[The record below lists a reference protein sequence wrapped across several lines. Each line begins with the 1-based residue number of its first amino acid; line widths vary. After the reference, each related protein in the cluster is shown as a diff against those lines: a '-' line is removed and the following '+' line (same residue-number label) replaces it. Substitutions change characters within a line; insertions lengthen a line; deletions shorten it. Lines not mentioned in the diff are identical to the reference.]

1 MPTGGIDTEEE
12 FIAVDGI
19 VASGEYGSGGAP
31 TNAVGALDTS
41 WTDHGLT
48 TAAGV
53 TRSAPASRSVRR
65 AWQKNIKLRTVTTEA
80 AVRFVFTLVQT
91 NAANVGFFHGVPLVA
106 GSLVTDPS
114 REWPLIKFDFDQ
126 IDGDNNIREYAPR
139 ARIVEV
145 GDQVSLAGDN
155 VGYPITVEAEYDSG
169 IEGYTK
175 LFYSEFETIPVP
187 TISTALPASQ
197 GAGEIVHLVGTGFS
211 SATGVTVGGVPVAA
225 GNFDAYS
232 DTEMYITLPAGSSGS
247 APIIVTGPGGASSG
261 KTYTRT

>member
-12 FIAVDGI
+12 FVAIDGI
-19 VASGEYGSGGAP
+19 VASGEFGVAVAP
-31 TNAVGALDTS
+31 TNAVGALDTT
-41 WTDHGLT
+41 WVDHGLT

-65 AWQKNIKLRTVTTEA
+65 AWQNNIKLRTLTTEA

-114 REWPLIKFDFDQ
+114 REWPLIAFDFDQ

-155 VGYPITVEAEYDSG
+155 IGYPITVEAEYDEG
-169 IEGYTK
+169 IGGYTV
-175 LFYSEFETIPVP
+175 LFYSEFETVPVP
-187 TISTALPASQ
+187 TITTALPTAQ
-197 GAGEIVHLVGTGFS
+197 AVGEIVHLIGTGFS
-211 SATGVTVGGVPVAA
+211 AATGVTVGGVAVAA

-232 DTEMYITLPAGSSGS
+232 DTEMYITLPAGSAGS
-247 APIIVTGPGGASSG
+247 APIIVTGPGGASSA
-261 KTYTRT
+261 KAYTRA